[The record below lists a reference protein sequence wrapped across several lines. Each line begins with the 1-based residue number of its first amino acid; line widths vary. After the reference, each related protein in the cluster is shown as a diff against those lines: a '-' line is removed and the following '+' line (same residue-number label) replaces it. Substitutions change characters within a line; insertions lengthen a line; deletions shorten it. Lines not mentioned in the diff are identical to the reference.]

1 MNQISMIARNATL
14 RAMVEA
20 VTAAERGLEAGR
32 ERRVAEALT
41 PFLDRPELLAGID
54 CPGCP
59 DRYVRH
65 LLHEDRE
72 RGWAMVAI
80 VWQPGQ
86 ASPVHG
92 HRTWCALGVHRGWLE
107 ERYFAL
113 GTGGRPV
120 RTRTVPRAT
129 GATSCGPADITMI
142 HQMHNASDVDA
153 LSIHVYGVRYDSF
166 GEGVNWVYE
175 AA

>member
-1 MNQISMIARNATL
+1 MNQISTIARNATL
-14 RAMVEA
+14 QAMIEA
-20 VTAAERGLEAGR
+20 VTAAERGPVAGR
-32 ERRVAEALT
+32 EHRIAEAIA

-59 DRYVRH
+59 ERYVRH

-86 ASPVHG
+86 TSPVHG

-107 ERYFAL
+107 ERFFAL

-129 GATSCGPADITMI
+129 GATSCGPADITLI
-142 HQMHNASDVDA
+142 HQLANASDA
-153 LSIHVYGVRYDSF
+153 LAVSIHVYGVRYDRF

>member
-1 MNQISMIARNATL
+1 MNQISAIARNATL
-14 RAMVEA
+14 QAMIETVS
-20 VTAAERGLEAGR
+20 AAERGPEAGR
-32 ERRVAEALT
+32 ECRIAAALA

-59 DRYVRH
+59 ERYVRH

-72 RGWAMVAI
+72 RGWAMVVI

-107 ERYFAL
+107 ERFYAL

-120 RTRTVPRAT
+120 RTRTVSRPT
-129 GATSCGPADITMI
+129 GATSSGPADITAI
-142 HQMHNASDVDA
+142 HQLHNASGATAV
-153 LSIHVYGVRYDSF
+153 SIHVYGVRYDSF